1 MPCVRVRRAPARNVR
16 QPRHNAAR
24 PDRMAD
30 VVAPASPAAPASPSA
45 APPAEAAAAPPS
57 YPHVEA
63 LQPIGPPSS
72 EVYAQVPALRAA
84 LEGAVAADATLW
96 GAKLMDPDDKAGAT
110 VLGKCVPGPGTGLPA
125 RRAARR
131 APAAAHAPP
140 RGAPGS
146 CARAT

>member
-96 GAKLMDPDDKAGAT
+96 GAKLLDPEDKAGAT
-110 VLGKCVPGPGTGLPA
+110 VLGKCVPRPRHSVSGPPGGRPRVHGAHA
-125 RRAARR
+125 RR
-131 APAAAHAPP
+131 